1 LSRTINLQ
9 AQEVGRLAD
18 THMLSCSQTHTYT
31 HTPLHT
37 PLHTHTHT
45 HIHGH
50 IHAHTGAVN
59 AGTELFEK
67 KSGSATPSSG
77 RQRRLSQRLL
87 SLLGHGESFHV
98 NRSQSS
104 ICDLISEEEIAGSK
118 PAGRFGTKA

>member
-1 LSRTINLQ
+1 MCLL
-9 AQEVGRLAD
+9 AGDGKRLGAKLGHSPWICAAGEIFALD
-18 THMLSCSQTHTYT
+18 
-31 HTPLHT
+31 
-37 PLHTHTHT
+37 LHTHTHT